1 MNLNTTN
8 TDLQDLQVILS
19 KIGKVAGYVKI
30 FNVEDNITSDIKNEF
45 SNELKA
51 AKGIWVEFEILPSTS
66 LWEKKHLVYIEML
79 FLIQSFCLQI
89 KLFTT
94 SSLGMLNTRQ
104 SKLAV
109 VIGQSDRVINLG
121 FNIR

>member
-8 TDLQDLQVILS
+8 TDLQVILS

-51 AKGIWVEFEILPSTS
+51 AQGIWVEFEILPSTS
-66 LWEKKHLVYIEML
+66 LFIVNDIMGFINDNCDENCEVIFTTKTNEDLVEN
-79 FLIQSFCLQI
+79 SI
-89 KLFTT
+89 KCKILFT
-94 SSLGMLNTRQ
+94 G
-104 SKLAV
+104 LA
-109 VIGQSDRVINLG
+109 
-121 FNIR
+121 

>member
-8 TDLQDLQVILS
+8 TDLQVILS

-66 LWEKKHLVYIEML
+66 LFILD
-79 FLIQSFCLQI
+79 I
-89 KLFTT
+89 KLH
-94 SSLGMLNTRQ
+94 
-104 SKLAV
+104 K
-109 VIGQSDRVINLG
+109 I
-121 FNIR
+121 

>member
-30 FNVEDNITSDIKNEF
+30 FNVEDDVTSDLKNEF

-51 AKGIWVEFEILPSTS
+51 AKGIWVEFEILPNSS
-66 LWEKKHLVYIEML
+66 LLIINDIMGFINDNCDNNCEVIFGTTVNKDMTEKTVKCKI
-79 FLIQSFCLQI
+79 
-89 KLFTT
+89 LFTG
-94 SSLGMLNTRQ
+94 L
-104 SKLAV
+104 V
-109 VIGQSDRVINLG
+109 
-121 FNIR
+121 

>member
-8 TDLQDLQVILS
+8 TNLQDLQVILS

-66 LWEKKHLVYIEML
+66 LFIVNDIMGFITYNCGDNSEVLWGTAISEHHVEN
-79 FLIQSFCLQI
+79 SI
-89 KLFTT
+89 KCKILFTG
-94 SSLGMLNTRQ
+94 L
-104 SKLAV
+104 V
-109 VIGQSDRVINLG
+109 
-121 FNIR
+121 